1 MLINIIPGLSFLMES
16 IVTGLILALSI
27 IFAGNISVE
36 LKLSVA
42 AVELII
48 GILSANFL
56 GIVSTPWLD
65 YIAKFVDIILVFL
78 LGTEID
84 TDSIKEGFE
93 ASGMMGLL
101 AFVVPF
107 LSISAFGIAIAGWSQ
122 SASMLAAVALSST
135 SVGGVYATMVEN
147 GLATKPIGKLVLGAS
162 SITNLISVMA
172 IAILFA
178 NFTQTTLFFL
188 LLIVF
193 AAFVLPRF
201 GSHLFDVYREKIP
214 EVETKFLF
222 AAIILLSFV
231 SNPLYPILAAFI
243 LGIFL
248 SRLMAE
254 RRDVQVKLRAVSFA
268 YLTTIVFFRAG
279 LQVSLSGLLLWP
291 LLALVALKIA
301 AKVVGLYTAAK
312 KYAPKMPLYSSLLLS
327 TGLTLGVITAI
338 FGLSSSIIDESQ
350 FTMIMM
356 VTLLSTIVSN
366 ILARRSLS
374 GKSY

>member
-1 MLINIIPGLSFLMES
+1 MES

-27 IFAGNISVE
+27 ILAGNISVK

-42 AVELII
+42 VVELAI
-48 GILSANFL
+48 GILAANFL
-56 GIVSTPWLD
+56 GIGSTPWLD

-84 TDSIKEGFE
+84 TGSIKDRFE

-101 AFVVPF
+101 AFIVPF
-107 LSISAFGIAIAGWSQ
+107 LLISAVGGIVTGWNQ
-122 SASMLAAVALSST
+122 SATMLAAVALSST

-147 GLATKPIGKLVLGAS
+147 GLASKPIGKLVLGAS
-162 SITNLISVMA
+162 SITNLISIMA

-178 NFTQTTLFFL
+178 NFTQTALFLML
-188 LLIVF
+188 LLVF

-201 GSHLFDVYREKIP
+201 GSRLFDLYREKIP
-214 EVETKFLF
+214 EVEAKFVF

-231 SNPLYPILAAFI
+231 ANPLYPILAAFI

-279 LQVSLSGLLLWP
+279 LGVSLSGMPIWP

-301 AKVVGLYTAAK
+301 AKVTGLYPAAR
-312 KYAPKMPLYSSLLLS
+312 KYVPRMPLYSSLLMGS
-327 TGLTLGVITAI
+327 GLTLGVITAI
-338 FGLSSSIIDESQ
+338 FGLSASIIDGSQ
-350 FTMIMM
+350 FAMIIM
-356 VTLLSTIVSN
+356 VALISTIVSN
-366 ILARRSLS
+366 LLARKALS
-374 GKSY
+374 GKFH

>member
-1 MLINIIPGLSFLMES
+1 MDSII
-16 IVTGLILALSI
+16 TGLILALSI
-27 IFAGNISVE
+27 IFAGNISVK

-42 AVELII
+42 VVELMI
-48 GILSANFL
+48 GILAANFL
-56 GIVSTPWLD
+56 GLFSTPWLD
-65 YIAKFVDIILVFL
+65 YVAKFVDIILVFL

-84 TDSIKEGFE
+84 TGSIKDRFEG
-93 ASGMMGLL
+93 SGMMGIL

-107 LSISAFGIAIAGWSQ
+107 LLISALGAALTGWSQ
-122 SASMLAAVALSST
+122 SAAMLAAVALSST
-135 SVGGVYATMVEN
+135 SVGGVYATMFEN
-147 GLATKPIGKLVLGAS
+147 GLASKPIGKLVLGAS

-178 NFTQTTLFFL
+178 NFTPTTLFL
-188 LLIVF
+188 MLLIVF

-201 GSHLFDVYREKIP
+201 GSRLFDVYREKIP
-214 EVETKFLF
+214 EVETKFVF
-222 AAIILLSFV
+222 AMIILLSFA

-279 LQVSLSGLLLWP
+279 LQVSLSGLQLLP

-301 AKVVGLYTAAK
+301 AKVIGIYPAAR
-312 KYAPKMPLYSSLLLS
+312 KYVSSLPLYSSLLMS
-327 TGLTLGVITAI
+327 SGLTLGVIIAI
-338 FGLSSSIIDESQ
+338 FGLSASIINESQ
-350 FTMIMM
+350 FTMIIM
-356 VTLLSTIVSN
+356 VILLSTIASN
-366 ILARRSLS
+366 LLARKVLPD
-374 GKSY
+374 KFH